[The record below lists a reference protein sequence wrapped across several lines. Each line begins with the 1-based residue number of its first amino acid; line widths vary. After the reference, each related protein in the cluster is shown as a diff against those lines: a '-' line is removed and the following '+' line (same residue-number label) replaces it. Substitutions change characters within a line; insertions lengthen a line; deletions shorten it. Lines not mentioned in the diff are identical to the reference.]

1 MIKMTIDLYRRKLL
15 VLAVAVPALLVLS
28 PQINAQA
35 PGPALPA
42 ATPTVNLTL
51 EQRHTIKEFMKDVKV
66 EPTTGN
72 VALTVGDKV
81 PEQVALQPMPA
92 EIGQR
97 VPQVKSHAFFIKDG
111 RIVLVST
118 KDKTIADVIE

>member
-1 MIKMTIDLYRRKLL
+1 MTIDLNRRKFVTLAGATL
-15 VLAVAVPALLVLS
+15 VLFVLS
-28 PQINAQA
+28 PELNAQ
-35 PGPALPA
+35 GPAQPA

-72 VALTVGDKV
+72 VALTIGDKV
-81 PEQVALQPMPA
+81 PEQVALQPIPA